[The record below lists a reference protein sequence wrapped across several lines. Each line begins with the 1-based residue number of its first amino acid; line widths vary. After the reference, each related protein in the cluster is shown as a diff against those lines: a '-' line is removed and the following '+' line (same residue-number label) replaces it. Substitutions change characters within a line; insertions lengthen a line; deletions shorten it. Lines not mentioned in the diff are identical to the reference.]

1 MSRCLSVVALSLLAV
16 LPTLALA
23 YQAEPPRAPLQVL
36 RVDRYADDA
45 NAGSLRW
52 AITTA
57 NADPGRYRIE
67 IDAVGVAPYVI
78 RPASPLPEVKGPV
91 QIIGTSWAR
100 DGQYIAIDGSAYVT
114 GSGTD
119 ACPGAEPG
127 QSGTNVRTTTLP
139 GLVLR
144 DTQGVELAGLEIRNF
159 CIGVLVNRSSQNEIH
174 DNRIVANKGG
184 AGIMLTGDDG
194 KGQSTATTTVHNRI
208 VRNVFL
214 DNGDGLELTRGAA
227 WNLVADNLFQSTA
240 ANPEPSQG
248 IEILW
253 GNDNTVVHNRFV
265 DYSDGLQINWGNRN
279 YIAANTFTGN
289 SLGLSI
295 TGSGNVVDGNTIT
308 GNGIGIGVRPQ
319 PVSAPNRFTA
329 NRIYGNGLPIE
340 RCEAGGACVK
350 GQPRGGHRVR
360 RAGAGT
366 CQLRRFTRSRRRQ
379 RSRPARAHLHGC
391 RPGRLPALAEP
402 GTGRADVGRRARRG
416 RAAPVERSFPRRAR
430 HPLPGGSVRQPR
442 RRRQRGRMDAGQRGS
457 AYRRAGA
464 GPLHLPACC
473 SRGCCRGRQ
482 RDRHGHLGAGRHLPP
497 ERAAVAA
504 LIPSTRLRS

>member
-1 MSRCLSVVALSLLAV
+1 MRRRLSIVSLSLLAV
-16 LPTLALA
+16 LPSLALA
-23 YQAEPPRAPLQVL
+23 YQAEPPREALQVL

-57 NADPGRYRIE
+57 NAAPGRYRIE
-67 IDAVGVAPYVI
+67 IAAVGAAPYVI
-78 RPASPLPEVKGPV
+78 TPATPLPEIKGPV
-91 QIIGTSWAR
+91 QIIGTSWER
-100 DGQYIAIDGSAYVT
+100 DGQYVAIDGSAYVT
-114 GSGTD
+114 GTGTD

-159 CIGVLVNRSSQNEIH
+159 CIGVLVNRSSHNEIH

-227 WNLVADNLFQSTA
+227 WNLVADNLFQSTR

-253 GNDNTVVHNRFV
+253 GNDNSVVHNRFV

-289 SLGLSI
+289 
-295 TGSGNVVDGNTIT
+295 
-308 GNGIGIGVRPQ
+308 GIGIGVRPQ
-319 PVSAPNRFTA
+319 PVSAPNRFTG

-350 GQPRGGHRVR
+350 GQPRGAIVFGVPGLEHASFVGSRGRGVDNDASK
-360 RAGAGT
+360 RARICTAAGQAGCQPLPNLGQAAPQLTAVQGKGAQRLLTGRFQGVPDARYQVEVFGNRAATGSEAEWVLGSVEARTDAQGQGSFTFPLGAGT
-366 CQLRRFTRSRRRQ
+366 DAAAAGSLTATVTSAQGATSPLSAPLSLR
-379 RSRPARAHLHGC
+379 
-391 RPGRLPALAEP
+391 
-402 GTGRADVGRRARRG
+402 
-416 RAAPVERSFPRRAR
+416 
-430 HPLPGGSVRQPR
+430 
-442 RRRQRGRMDAGQRGS
+442 
-457 AYRRAGA
+457 
-464 GPLHLPACC
+464 
-473 SRGCCRGRQ
+473 
-482 RDRHGHLGAGRHLPP
+482 
-497 ERAAVAA
+497 
-504 LIPSTRLRS
+504 

>member
-1 MSRCLSVVALSLLAV
+1 
-16 LPTLALA
+16 
-23 YQAEPPRAPLQVL
+23 
-36 RVDRYADDA
+36 
-45 NAGSLRW
+45 
-52 AITTA
+52 
-57 NADPGRYRIE
+57 
-67 IDAVGVAPYVI
+67 
-78 RPASPLPEVKGPV
+78 
-91 QIIGTSWAR
+91 
-100 DGQYIAIDGSAYVT
+100 
-114 GSGTD
+114 
-119 ACPGAEPG
+119 
-127 QSGTNVRTTTLP
+127 
-139 GLVLR
+139 
-144 DTQGVELAGLEIRNF
+144 
-159 CIGVLVNRSSQNEIH
+159 
-174 DNRIVANKGG
+174 
-184 AGIMLTGDDG
+184 MLTGDDG

-227 WNLVADNLFQSTA
+227 WNLVADNLFQSTP

-340 RCEAGGACVK
+340 RCEAGGACMK
-350 GQPRGGHRVR
+350 GQPRGPSCSACRVWNMP
-360 RAGAGT
+360 ASSVHAVAASTAIPPGARICT
-366 CQLRRFTRSRRRQ
+366 AAL
-379 RSRPARAHLHGC
+379 
-391 RPGRLPALAEP
+391 PGRLPALAEP

-442 RRRQRGRMDAGQRGS
+442 RKRQRGRMDAGQRGS

-464 GPLHLPACC
+464 GPLHLPARC
-473 SRGCCRGRQ
+473 SRGCCPGKQ
-482 RDRHGHLGAGRHLPP
+482 RDRHGHLGAGRHLPLSAP
-497 ERAAVAA
+497 
-504 LIPSTRLRS
+504 LSLR

>member
-1 MSRCLSVVALSLLAV
+1 MRRRLSVVSLSLLAV
-16 LPTLALA
+16 LPSLALA
-23 YQAEPPRAPLQVL
+23 YQAEPPREALQVL

-57 NADPGRYRIE
+57 NAAPGRYRIE
-67 IDAVGVAPYVI
+67 IDAVGAAPYVI
-78 RPASPLPEVKGPV
+78 KPAAPLPEIKGPV

-100 DGQYIAIDGSAYVT
+100 DGQYVAIDGSAYVT
-114 GSGTD
+114 GTGTD

-144 DTQGVELAGLEIRNF
+144 DTQGVELAGLEIRTF
-159 CIGVLVNRSSQNEIH
+159 CIGVLVNRSSHNEIH

-208 VRNVFL
+208 VRNEFL

-227 WNLVADNLFQSTA
+227 WNLVADNLFQSTR

-253 GNDNTVVHNRFV
+253 GNDNSVVHNRFV

-319 PVSAPNRFTA
+319 PMSAPNRFTA
-329 NRIYGNGLPIE
+329 NRIHGNGLPIE

-350 GQPRGGHRVR
+350 GQPRGAIVFGVPGLEHASFV
-360 RAGAGT
+360 G
-366 CQLRRFTRSRRRQ
+366 SR
-379 RSRPARAHLHGC
+379 
-391 RPGRLPALAEP
+391 GRGVDNDPSK
-402 GTGRADVGRRARRG
+402 RARICTAAGQADCQPLPNLGQAAPQLTAVQGKGAQRQLNG
-416 RAAPVERSFPRRAR
+416 RFQGAPDSRYQVEVFGNRAANSSEAELV
-430 HPLPGGSVRQPR
+430 LGSVEART
-442 RRRQRGRMDAGQRGS
+442 DAQGHGS
-457 AYRRAGA
+457 FTF
-464 GPLHLPACC
+464 P
-473 SRGCCRGRQ
+473 
-482 RDRHGHLGAGRHLPP
+482 LGAGAD
-497 ERAAVAA
+497 AAAA
-504 LIPSTRLRS
+504 GSLTATVTSAQGATSPLSAPLSLR